1 MTLTARRAA
10 RRDGDIM
17 APAIEQ
23 DPRKCRVTD
32 PSGPVKRTNGEDL
45 VSTRAKRK

>member
-1 MTLTARRAA
+1 MTLTGRRAA

-17 APAIEQ
+17 APAIEE
-23 DPRKCRVTD
+23 DPRKCRRTD
-32 PSGPVKRTNGEDL
+32 PSGPVERTKVEDL